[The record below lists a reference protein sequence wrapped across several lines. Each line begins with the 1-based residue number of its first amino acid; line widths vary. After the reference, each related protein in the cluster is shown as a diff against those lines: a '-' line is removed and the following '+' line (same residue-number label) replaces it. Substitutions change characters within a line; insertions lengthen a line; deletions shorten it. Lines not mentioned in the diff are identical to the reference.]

1 MEYDNTN
8 KGVMFSP
15 FANQVWQTERQKLIG
30 RGNVNV
36 DGVQADAMF
45 VKETLGQGKGAIVNI
60 YAKVGTLHKNDK
72 NGNAKAPDFSGP
84 MPLHPDK
91 RVAGWMGTTKQ
102 GKPYMQLSI
111 SEKQTSAASPAAQ
124 QPNNQ
129 QQVARTPEPSS
140 GAVAGVDEV
149 DDMLAGMTADD

>member
-1 MEYDNTN
+1 MDYDNTN

-15 FANQVWQTERQKLIG
+15 FTNQVWQTDRQKLIG
-30 RGNVNV
+30 SGNLNV
-36 DGVQADAMF
+36 DGVQTDAMF
-45 VKETLGQGKGAIVNI
+45 VKETLGQGGAAIVNI

-72 NGNAKAPDFSGP
+72 NGNDKAPDFSGP
-84 MPLHPDK
+84 MPLHPSK

-111 SEKQTSAASPAAQ
+111 SEKQTSAASPAAR

-140 GAVAGVDEV
+140 VAVAGADEV
-149 DDMLAGMTADD
+149 DDLLARMETDD